1 MQLAKM
7 VANALYQ
14 ICILLYPYEVQTH
27 MKSPPAFHGQM
38 FTNYPILSPMG
49 NALLMYFQL

>member
-7 VANALYQ
+7 VAHALYQ
-14 ICILLYPYEVQTH
+14 NLYPYEVQTH